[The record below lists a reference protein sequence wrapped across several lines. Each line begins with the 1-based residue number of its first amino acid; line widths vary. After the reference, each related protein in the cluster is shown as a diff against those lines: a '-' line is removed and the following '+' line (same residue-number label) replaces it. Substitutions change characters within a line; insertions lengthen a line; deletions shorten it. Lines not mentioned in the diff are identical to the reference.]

1 MTTSS
6 CDRPRPSGPGTE
18 PLRFGARLT
27 GSAETVGRPTD
38 RETPASWSSPQES
51 DTGPVPLATPRP
63 APPAT
68 GPQASPPATPPPDDV
83 ETSTASPV
91 PAGASAPG
99 AAEPRIEEPPIA
111 ELPITEQPIG
121 RAGRDLRSAIGVGL
135 GLVAVIL
142 ASLLIWR
149 PAFVAVL
156 TVTILVA
163 VVELTRALHAGRFS
177 PPLVPLVV
185 GALVIEGLAW
195 TRGPTGLVVGF
206 LITALAVLLWRL
218 GDGPA
223 GYLKDAASGV
233 LVALYVPLLAG
244 FAVLM
249 LIPED
254 GATRVIAFIATVAAS
269 DIGGY
274 AAGVLFGKHAM
285 APSISPKKSWEG
297 FAGSVTTCMV
307 VATPIILFA
316 LEGPW
321 WGGLVFGAALAFS
334 ATIGDLGESLIKRDL
349 GIKDMGNLL
358 PGHGGIM
365 DRLDS
370 LLPSAAVAYL
380 LLSLLAPV

>member
-1 MTTSS
+1 
-6 CDRPRPSGPGTE
+6 
-18 PLRFGARLT
+18 
-27 GSAETVGRPTD
+27 
-38 RETPASWSSPQES
+38 
-51 DTGPVPLATPRP
+51 
-63 APPAT
+63 
-68 GPQASPPATPPPDDV
+68 
-83 ETSTASPV
+83 
-91 PAGASAPG
+91 
-99 AAEPRIEEPPIA
+99 
-111 ELPITEQPIG
+111 
-121 RAGRDLRSAIGVGL
+121 
-135 GLVAVIL
+135 
-142 ASLLIWR
+142 
-149 PAFVAVL
+149 
-156 TVTILVA
+156 
-163 VVELTRALHAGRFS
+163 LTRALHAGRFA
-177 PPLVPLVV
+177 PPLVPLLV
-185 GALVIEGLAW
+185 GAVVIEGLAW

-218 GDGPA
+218 GYGPT
-223 GYLKDAASGV
+223 GYLKDAAAGV

-249 LIPED
+249 LVPDD

-297 FAGSVTTCMV
+297 FAGSVAACIA

-321 WGGLVFGAALAFS
+321 WGGLVFGTALAFS

-349 GIKDMGNLL
+349 GIKDMGDLL

-370 LLPSAAVAYL
+370 LLPSAALAYL
-380 LLSLLAPV
+380 LLSVLVPV